1 MSTLW
6 DLERKMPGVIPSESN
21 GLSRGS
27 PSKKNR
33 LSLKFF
39 QKKETKRALDFTD
52 SQENEEKAEYRGS
65 EIDQVVPAAQSSPIN
80 CEKKE
85 NLLPFVG
92 LNNLGNTCYLNSILQ
107 VLYFCPG
114 FKSGVKHLFNI
125 ISKKKEA
132 LKDEANQKEK
142 GNCKEDSLTS
152 YELICSLQSLII
164 SVEQLQASF
173 LLNPEKYTDELA
185 TQPRRL
191 LNTLRELNPMYEGY
205 LQHDAQE
212 VLQCILGN
220 IQETCQILKK
230 EEKDVA
236 ELSNKTEEKSH
247 QKEEISGVN
256 SIEMDNMK
264 HSEDYN
270 EKLPRGNGKRKSDTE
285 SANMRKK
292 IKVSKEY
299 QSLEDNQRQTRSKRK
314 ATGDT
319 LEIPPKL
326 IANHISENES
336 VRPSQ
341 KKSKVKVNWLKSAT
355 KQPSIL
361 SKFCGLGKITNQGPK
376 GQSKENEYDLE
387 EDSGKGEND
396 NTTNGCG
403 LESPVNSSK
412 PINEVKPINK
422 GTEHIGFE
430 LVEKLFQGQLVLR
443 TRCLECESLTER
455 REDFQDIS
463 VPVQEDELSKVEESS
478 EISPEPKTE
487 MKTLRWAISQ
497 FASVERIVGEDKYFC
512 ENCHHYTE
520 AERSLLFD
528 KMPEVIT
535 IHLKC
540 FAASG
545 LEFDCY
551 GGGLSKI
558 NTPLLTPLKLSLG
571 EWSTKPTN
579 DSYGLFAVVMHSGI
593 TISSGHYTASVKV
606 TDLSSLE
613 LDKENFV
620 VGQMCEM
627 GKPEPLNEEEARG
640 VVENYDDEEVS
651 VRVSGNTQ
659 PSKVLNKKNV
669 EAVGLLGGQKSKA
682 DYELYNKVSNPD
694 KGASTAFAENKN
706 SETDITNGT
715 QESDRNKES
724 SDQTGINISG
734 FENKIS
740 YVVQSLKEYEGKWL
754 LFDDSE
760 VKVTEEK
767 DFLNSLSPS
776 TSPTSTPYLLFYKK
790 L

>member
-1 MSTLW
+1 
-6 DLERKMPGVIPSESN
+6 G
-21 GLSRGS
+21 G
-27 PSKKNR
+27 
-33 LSLKFF
+33 
-39 QKKETKRALDFTD
+39 
-52 SQENEEKAEYRGS
+52 
-65 EIDQVVPAAQSSPIN
+65 SPIN
-80 CEKKE
+80 CEKRE

-125 ISKKKEA
+125 ISRKKEA
-132 LKDEANQKEK
+132 LK
-142 GNCKEDSLTS
+142 SLAS

-220 IQETCQILKK
+220 IQETCQLLKK
-230 EEKDVA
+230 EEVKNVA
-236 ELSNKTEEKSH
+236 E
-247 QKEEISGVN
+247 
-256 SIEMDNMK
+256 
-264 HSEDYN
+264 
-270 EKLPRGNGKRKSDTE
+270 
-285 SANMRKK
+285 
-292 IKVSKEY
+292 
-299 QSLEDNQRQTRSKRK
+299 
-314 ATGDT
+314 
-319 LEIPPKL
+319 
-326 IANHISENES
+326 
-336 VRPSQ
+336 
-341 KKSKVKVNWLKSAT
+341 
-355 KQPSIL
+355 
-361 SKFCGLGKITNQGPK
+361 
-376 GQSKENEYDLE
+376 
-387 EDSGKGEND
+387 
-396 NTTNGCG
+396 
-403 LESPVNSSK
+403 
-412 PINEVKPINK
+412 NEVKPINK
-422 GTEHIGFE
+422 GEEQIGFE

-558 NTPLLTPLKLSLG
+558 NTPLLTPLKLSLE

-606 TDLSSLE
+606 TDLNSLE
-613 LDKENFV
+613 
-620 VGQMCEM
+620 
-627 GKPEPLNEEEARG
+627 
-640 VVENYDDEEVS
+640 
-651 VRVSGNTQ
+651 
-659 PSKVLNKKNV
+659 
-669 EAVGLLGGQKSKA
+669 
-682 DYELYNKVSNPD
+682 
-694 KGASTAFAENKN
+694 
-706 SETDITNGT
+706 
-715 QESDRNKES
+715 
-724 SDQTGINISG
+724 
-734 FENKIS
+734 
-740 YVVQSLKEYEGKWL
+740 QSLKEYEGKWL

>member
-1 MSTLW
+1 
-6 DLERKMPGVIPSESN
+6 MPGVIPSEST

-52 SQENEEKAEYRGS
+52 SQENEEKASEYRGS

-80 CEKKE
+80 CEKRE

-107 VLYFCPG
+107 G
-114 FKSGVKHLFNI
+114 S
-125 ISKKKEA
+125 
-132 LKDEANQKEK
+132 
-142 GNCKEDSLTS
+142 CKEDPLAS

-220 IQETCQILKK
+220 IQETCQLLKK
-230 EEKDVA
+230 EEVKNVA
-236 ELSNKTEEKSH
+236 ELSPKVEEKPY
-247 QKEEISGVN
+247 QKEEVSGGD
-256 SIEMDNMK
+256 SMEMENMR
-264 HSEDYN
+264 HSEDCE
-270 EKLPRGNGKRKSDTE
+270 EKLSKGNGKRKSDNE
-285 SANMRKK
+285 FGNMKK
-292 IKVSKEY
+292 KVKVSKEH
-299 QSLEDNQRQTRSKRK
+299 QSLEENQRQTRSKRK
-314 ATGDT
+314 VTGDT
-319 LEIPPKL
+319 LEIPPKV
-326 IANHISENES
+326 IPKYISENETA
-336 VRPSQ
+336 RPSH
-341 KKSKVKVNWLKSAT
+341 KKSKVKINWLKPAN

-361 SKFCGLGKITNQGPK
+361 SKFCSLGKITTNQGFK
-376 GQSKENEYDLE
+376 GQSRENEYDLE
-387 EDSGKGEND
+387 EDFGKCESG
-396 NTTNGCG
+396 NTTNGCA
-403 LESPVNSSK
+403 LESSGN
-412 PINEVKPINK
+412 NVKPINVNEVQSISK
-422 GTEHIGFE
+422 GEEQIGFE

-558 NTPLLTPLKLSLG
+558 NTPLLTPLKLSLE

-606 TDLSSLE
+606 TDLNSLE
-613 LDKENFV
+613 LDKGNFV
-620 VGQMCEM
+620 IDQMCEI

-651 VRVSGNTQ
+651 IKSVGGNTQ

-669 EAVGLLGGQKSKA
+669 EAIGLLGGQKNKA
-682 DYELYNKVSNPD
+682 DYELYNKASNPD
-694 KGASTAFAENKN
+694 KVASTAFAENRN
-706 SETDITNGT
+706 SDTNSTNGT
-715 QESDRNKES
+715 HEFDRNKES
-724 SDQTGINISG
+724 SDQTGVNISG

-767 DFLNSLSPS
+767 EFLNSLSPS

>member
-1 MSTLW
+1 
-6 DLERKMPGVIPSESN
+6 MPGVITSESN

-52 SQENEEKAEYRGS
+52 SQENEEKSSEYRGS
-65 EIDQVVPAAQSSPIN
+65 EIDQVVPAAESSPGN

-125 ISKKKEA
+125 ISKKKEM
-132 LKDEANQKEK
+132 LKDELNLKDK
-142 GNCKEDSLTS
+142 GNCREDSLAS

-220 IQETCQILKK
+220 IQETCQLLKREVK
-230 EEKDVA
+230 NVA
-236 ELSNKTEEKSH
+236 ELPTKVGEKPG
-247 QKEEISGVN
+247 QKEEVSGIN
-256 SIEMDNMK
+256 STDMDSLRN
-264 HSEDYN
+264 SEDYK
-270 EKLPRGNGKRKSDTE
+270 EKPPKGNGKRKNDTE
-285 SANMRKK
+285 FGNMKK
-292 IKVSKEY
+292 KVKVSKEHL
-299 QSLEDNQRQTRSKRK
+299 SLDENQRQTRSKRK
-314 ATGDT
+314 ASGDT
-319 LEIPPKL
+319 LESPLKVTPKCV
-326 IANHISENES
+326 SENETI
-336 VRPSQ
+336 RTSQ
-341 KKSKVKVNWLKSAT
+341 KKSRVKINWLKSAT

-361 SKFCGLGKITNQGPK
+361 SKFCSLGKLTTNQGSK
-376 GQSKENEYDLE
+376 GQAKGNEYDFE
-387 EDSGKGEND
+387 GEMEKDEGSNRA
-396 NTTNGCG
+396 NGCG
-403 LESPVNSSK
+403 LESPEDTLPRDVNEAKS
-412 PINEVKPINK
+412 INK
-422 GTEHIGFE
+422 GAEQIGFE

-463 VPVQEDELSKVEESS
+463 VPVQEDELSKVEDSS

-558 NTPLLTPLKLSLG
+558 NTPLLTPLKLSLE
-571 EWSTKPTN
+571 EWSTRPTN

-606 TDLSSLE
+606 TDLDSLE
-613 LDKENFV
+613 LDKENFAV
-620 VGQMCEM
+620 DQMNDV
-627 GKPEPLNEEEARG
+627 GKPDPLKEEAARGAGGKCDEEEA
-640 VVENYDDEEVS
+640 S
-651 VRVSGNTQ
+651 VRVGGNTQ
-659 PSKVLNKKNV
+659 PSKALNKKNV
-669 EAVGLLGGQKSKA
+669 EAIGLLGGQKSKA
-682 DYELYNKVSNPD
+682 DYELCNKASNPE
-694 KGASTAFAENKN
+694 KPASTAFGENRSGEVN
-706 SETDITNGT
+706 STNGAH
-715 QESDRNKES
+715 EVDRKKGS
-724 SDQTGINISG
+724 RDQAGMSG

-740 YVVQSLKEYEGKWL
+740 CVVQSLKEYEGKWL

>member
-1 MSTLW
+1 
-6 DLERKMPGVIPSESN
+6 MPGVIPSESN

-52 SQENEEKAEYRGS
+52 SQANEEKASEYRGS
-65 EIDQVVPAAQSSPIN
+65 EIDQVVPAAQTSPIN

-132 LKDEANQKEK
+132 LKDEAIQKEK

-220 IQETCQILKK
+220 IQETCQLLKK

-236 ELSNKTEEKSH
+236 ELSNKMEEKPH
-247 QKEEISGVN
+247 QNEEIHGVN
-256 SIEMDNMK
+256 SIEMDNVK
-264 HSEDYN
+264 HSEDYK
-270 EKLPRGNGKRKSDTE
+270 EKLPKGNGKRKSDTE

-299 QSLEDNQRQTRSKRK
+299 QSLEENQRQTRSKRK

-326 IANHISENES
+326 MANHISENES

-341 KKSKVKVNWLKSAT
+341 KKSKIKVNWLKSTT

-361 SKFCGLGKITNQGPK
+361 SKFCSLGKITNQGPK
-376 GQSKENEYDLE
+376 GQSKENQYDLE
-387 EDSGKGEND
+387 ENSGKCENG
-396 NTTNGCG
+396 NAANGCG
-403 LESPVNSSK
+403 LESPANSIK
-412 PINEVKPINK
+412 PVNEVKPINK
-422 GTEHIGFE
+422 GTEHVGFE

-558 NTPLLTPLKLSLG
+558 NTPLLTPLKLSLE

-620 VGQMCEM
+620 VGHMCEM

-651 VRVSGNTQ
+651 VRVSGSTQ

-669 EAVGLLGGQKSKA
+669 EAIGLLGGQKSKA
-682 DYELYNKVSNPD
+682 DYELYNKAANPD
-694 KGASTAFAENKN
+694 KGTSTAFAENRS